1 MDNVL
6 TKTTNILGNTVFTL
20 SGTTL
25 TFTDAPADGAI
36 IYLQGSDTD
45 HLLLD
50 GTDTS
55 STDAGHQIITE
66 IGLDFEQQDTHTT
79 SNDQIVLEFD
89 TFSASEVLVRYK
101 RFMSQMVV
109 VDIQIYQM

>member
-6 TKTTNILGNTVFTL
+6 TNTTNLLGNTVFTL

-25 TFTDAPADGAI
+25 TFTDAPTDGAI

-50 GTDTS
+50 GTDTFINRCWS
-55 STDAGHQIITE
+55 SDYHRE
-66 IGLDFEQQDTHTT
+66 WFRL
-79 SNDQIVLEFD
+79 
-89 TFSASEVLVRYK
+89 
-101 RFMSQMVV
+101 
-109 VDIQIYQM
+109 